1 MSIIYTLYID
11 NYKKYLKISPAPS
24 IKYAIARMTNNL
36 NKKSDIS
43 INLFY
48 PLQNNN
54 GRYWFECSQQFN
66 IEFSLFDPGIY
77 GGYISAEDPLG
88 VEDMP
93 ELFDPGINGGYV
105 SAEDPLG
112 IGDRP

>member
-1 MSIIYTLYID
+1 
-11 NYKKYLKISPAPS
+11 
-24 IKYAIARMTNNL
+24 MTNNL

-88 VEDMP
+88 VGGRS
-93 ELFDPGINGGYV
+93 ELYDPRIYGGYIF
-105 SAEDPLG
+105 AEDPLG
-112 IGDRP
+112 VGGRPEL